1 MPNPY
6 ARHGD
11 LVIYAVASIPEAAKR
26 TSSKLL
32 QRGSSDAADH
42 TVAGGTLYRLEG
54 GARVWIRV
62 AREARISHAA
72 RHTTGTLPRGEY
84 VVVRLVQ
91 ATDAGVLPVED

>member
-11 LVIYAVASIPEAAKR
+11 LVIYDASIPTGAKR

-32 QRGSSDAADH
+32 QRGNSDAADH

-54 GARVWIRV
+54 DARVWIRV
-62 AREARISHAA
+62 ARGEARISHAA

-91 ATDAGVLPVED
+91 ATDAGVMPVED